1 MNQPMAQT
9 YALRYM
15 RLDDIPQV
23 LEIDKLSF
31 PLPWSA
37 RSYAF
42 EINDNKDGHM
52 VVLEART
59 ETRAPRGLIGMFQR
73 LSGQVPEPLIV
84 GYGGFWL
91 IDGESHISTIAVHP
105 DYRGQGL
112 GELLL
117 AGMLGRGIA
126 LKASYSVLEVR
137 VSNESAINLYRKYEY
152 EVVGRRKKYYRDN
165 NEDAFLMHV
174 APFDDAYRARFAER
188 QKALR
193 ARVNSID
200 LLDQR
205 RRSEA

>member
-1 MNQPMAQT
+1 MTQTMTQT

-37 RSYAF
+37 RSYTF

-52 VVLEART
+52 IALEARA
-59 ETRAPRGLIGMFQR
+59 EVRAPRGLIGMFQR
-73 LSGQVPEPLIV
+73 LSGQTPAPMIV

-105 DYRGQGL
+105 DYRGRGL

-117 AGMLGRGIA
+117 AGMLGHGMA
-126 LKASYSVLEVR
+126 LKATYSVLEVR
-137 VSNESAINLYRKYEY
+137 VSNENAINLYRKYEY

-165 NEDAFLMHV
+165 NEDAYLMHV
-174 APFDDAYRARFAER
+174 APLDEAYRARFATR

-193 ARVNSID
+193 ARVNFVD

-205 RRSEA
+205 RNGA

>member
-1 MNQPMAQT
+1 MIQT

-15 RLDDIPQV
+15 GLYDIPQV
-23 LEIDKLSF
+23 LEIDRLSF

-37 RSYAF
+37 RSYTF

-52 VVLEART
+52 IVLEARA
-59 ETRAPRGLIGMFQR
+59 EPRPPRGLIGVFQR
-73 LSGQVPEPLIV
+73 LSGQAPAPLIV

-137 VSNESAINLYRKYEY
+137 VSNENAINLYRKYEY

-174 APFDDAYRARFAER
+174 APLDEAYGARFAER
-188 QKALR
+188 QRALR
-193 ARVNSID
+193 ARISFVN
-200 LLDQR
+200 LLAQR
-205 RRSEA
+205 RPNEA